1 MDMWENDQFE
11 QEDLFSDSDD
21 LLDFFNNQDEYS
33 DNDSDIFESL
43 KEFDCSSSDEE
54 DLYDALFSM
63 E

>member
-11 QEDLFSDSDD
+11 GEDLFSDSED

-33 DNDSDIFESL
+33 DNDSDIFDSL
-43 KEFDCSSSDEE
+43 KEFDCRSSDED
-54 DLYDALFSM
+54 DLYDTLFSM

>member
-33 DNDSDIFESL
+33 DNDSDIFNSL
-43 KEFDCSSSDEE
+43 KEFDCSSIDED
-54 DLYDALFSM
+54 DLYDTLFSM

>member
-11 QEDLFSDSDD
+11 QEDLFSDSED

-33 DNDSDIFESL
+33 DNDSNIFDSL
-43 KEFDCSSSDEE
+43 KEFDCSLSDED

>member
-11 QEDLFSDSDD
+11 QEDLFSDSED

-33 DNDSDIFESL
+33 DNDSDIFDSL
-43 KEFDCSSSDEE
+43 KEFDCSLSDEG
-54 DLYDALFSM
+54 LYDALFSM